1 MSDCAV
7 GPDGKLLDASE
18 IVWFNDPDDDAPLS
32 TPKGLGNRSPS
43 PKIAGSRRP
52 QRAVRPSAKASDP
65 NNAES
70 TKAPKRKPEDAQ
82 DARRVSRKV
91 VKADARPGG
100 GEEHADAPAPL
111 SAKGDKANSDH
122 GADTHPEP
130 DDTDAN
136 AAYLATK
143 SMGDADRQV
152 K

>member
-7 GPDGKLLDASE
+7 GPDGNLLDASE
-18 IVWFNDPDDDAPLS
+18 IVWFNDPDDETPLS
-32 TPKGLGNRSPS
+32 TAKGLGNRSPS

-70 TKAPKRKPEDAQ
+70 TKAPKRKPDDAQ

-91 VKADARPGG
+91 VKPDARPSS
-100 GEEHADAPAPL
+100 GEEHADAPAAVSPE
-111 SAKGDKANSDH
+111 GDMATSEH
-122 GADTHPEP
+122 GTDTEP
-130 DDTDAN
+130 DEADAN

-143 SMGDADRQV
+143 TMGDTDRQV